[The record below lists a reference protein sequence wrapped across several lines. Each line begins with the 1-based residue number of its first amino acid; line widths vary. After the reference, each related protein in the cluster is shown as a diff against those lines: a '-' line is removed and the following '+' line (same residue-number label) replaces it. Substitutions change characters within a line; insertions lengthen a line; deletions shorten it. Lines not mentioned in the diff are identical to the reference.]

1 MYHSLSLS
9 SDPHPLFV
17 NMDTKSPYLSIIIP
31 AYNEE
36 DRLPRTLPQ
45 VVHFIEAQ
53 SYDVEVIIVNN
64 NSQDRTRQIADELA
78 AEKPYIR
85 VLDEPIQGKGAAVR
99 AGMMA
104 GKGEYLLI
112 ADADLSMPITETVKF
127 LPPQIEPYDVA
138 IGSREVE
145 GAKRFDEPLYRHFMG
160 RVFNLIVRVL
170 AVPGFQD
177 TQAGFKCF
185 HRERMREILDR
196 QTIDG
201 WAFDVEMLYIA
212 QQLGQKIVEVPINWH
227 YRPNSRINPL
237 QDSYNMFVE
246 VWGIRQKGKRG
257 EYE

>member
-1 MYHSLSLS
+1 
-9 SDPHPLFV
+9 
-17 NMDTKSPYLSIIIP
+17 MDTNKPYLSIIIP

-53 SYDVEVIIVNN
+53 SYGVEVIIVNN
-64 NSQDRTRQIADELA
+64 NSQDETRQIADKLA
-78 AEKPYIR
+78 AEKPYIW
-85 VLDEPIQGKGAAVR
+85 VLDEPTQGKGAAVR
-99 AGMMA
+99 TGMLA
-104 GKGEYLLI
+104 GKGEYLFI
-112 ADADLSMPITETVKF
+112 ADADLSMPITEVVKF

-145 GAKRFDEPLYRHFMG
+145 GAKRFDEPLYRHVMG
-160 RVFNLIVRVL
+160 RVFNMIVRVL
-170 AVPGFQD
+170 AVSGFHD

-185 HRERMREILDR
+185 HHEHVQEILER

-227 YRPNSRINPL
+227 YRPNSRVNPL

-246 VWGIRQKGKRG
+246 VWGIRKKGKMG
-257 EYE
+257 EYK

>member
-1 MYHSLSLS
+1 MEKVDSCLRRN
-9 SDPHPLFV
+9 DKIDD
-17 NMDTKSPYLSIIIP
+17 MDMNTPYLSIIIP

-53 SYDVEVIIVNN
+53 SYGVEVIIVNN
-64 NSQDRTRQIADELA
+64 NSQDKTRQIADKLA
-78 AEKPYIR
+78 VEKPYIH
-85 VLDEPIQGKGAAVR
+85 VIDESTQGKGAAVR
-99 AGMMA
+99 TGMLA
-104 GKGEYLLI
+104 GKGEYLFI
-112 ADADLSMPITETVKF
+112 ADADLSMPITEVVKF

-138 IGSREVE
+138 IGSREIE
-145 GAKRFDEPLYRHFMG
+145 GAKRFDEPLYRHLMG
-160 RVFNLIVRVL
+160 RVFNMIVRVL

-185 HRERMREILDR
+185 HRDRVQDILTR

-201 WAFDVEMLYIA
+201 WAFDVELLFIA

-237 QDSYNMFVE
+237 QDSYNMLVE

-257 EYE
+257 EYK

>member
-1 MYHSLSLS
+1 
-9 SDPHPLFV
+9 
-17 NMDTKSPYLSIIIP
+17 MDTNPPYLSIIIP

-36 DRLPRTLPQ
+36 ARLPRTLPQ

-53 SYDVEVIIVNN
+53 SYGVEVIIVNN
-64 NSQDRTRQIADELA
+64 NSQDKTRQIADELA
-78 AEKPYIR
+78 AEKPYIH
-85 VLDEPIQGKGAAVR
+85 VLDEPTQGKGAAVR
-99 AGMMA
+99 TGMLA
-104 GKGEYLLI
+104 GKGEYLFI
-112 ADADLSMPITETVKF
+112 ADADLSMPIAEVSKF

-145 GAKRFDEPLYRHFMG
+145 GAKRFDEPHYRHVMG
-160 RVFNLIVRVL
+160 RVFNMIVRVL

-185 HRERMREILDR
+185 HRDRVQDILKR
-196 QTIDG
+196 QTING
-201 WAFDVEMLYIA
+201 WAFDVELLFIA

-237 QDSYNMFVE
+237 QDSYNMLVE

-257 EYE
+257 EYK